1 MSAVSTPPAATEEEA
16 AGAAATVNKRRSYPS
31 GGGGAKDGGD
41 RNFRSLYYEKV
52 GFRGV
57 DERKTVEALLAEDP
71 VSREKCA
78 HFTLKFS
85 VPSDRRKDL
94 WKVRRKLSI
103 QALICSSLLACSI
116 GRAQCISSV
125 PEQQGLRVEVA
136 GKALPR
142 RNQVGAHHV
151 HHLINRNKIRFPRS
165 LRVMGKIRDDWP
177 KAKNL
182 AVVYL
187 LFAKQLKMDVA
198 RQLEEAKSQDLMAVA
213 EALIHMDQSS
223 ESPFD
228 EVEVFWIAKGMFA
241 LLGRLSEAGLTE
253 MEQGLMLNS
262 NLDYKNAWPKTIK
275 LRNSPFP
282 EPKYR
287 CGSIERYCTDV
298 PQTPP

>member
-1 MSAVSTPPAATEEEA
+1 
-16 AGAAATVNKRRSYPS
+16 
-31 GGGGAKDGGD
+31 
-41 RNFRSLYYEKV
+41 
-52 GFRGV
+52 
-57 DERKTVEALLAEDP
+57 
-71 VSREKCA
+71 
-78 HFTLKFS
+78 
-85 VPSDRRKDL
+85 
-94 WKVRRKLSI
+94 
-103 QALICSSLLACSI
+103 
-116 GRAQCISSV
+116 
-125 PEQQGLRVEVA
+125 
-136 GKALPR
+136 
-142 RNQVGAHHV
+142 
-151 HHLINRNKIRFPRS
+151 
-165 LRVMGKIRDDWP
+165 MGKIRDDWP

-282 EPKYR
+282 EPKYH

>member
-1 MSAVSTPPAATEEEA
+1 
-16 AGAAATVNKRRSYPS
+16 
-31 GGGGAKDGGD
+31 
-41 RNFRSLYYEKV
+41 
-52 GFRGV
+52 
-57 DERKTVEALLAEDP
+57 
-71 VSREKCA
+71 
-78 HFTLKFS
+78 
-85 VPSDRRKDL
+85 
-94 WKVRRKLSI
+94 
-103 QALICSSLLACSI
+103 
-116 GRAQCISSV
+116 
-125 PEQQGLRVEVA
+125 
-136 GKALPR
+136 
-142 RNQVGAHHV
+142 
-151 HHLINRNKIRFPRS
+151 
-165 LRVMGKIRDDWP
+165 MGKIRDDWP

>member
-1 MSAVSTPPAATEEEA
+1 
-16 AGAAATVNKRRSYPS
+16 
-31 GGGGAKDGGD
+31 
-41 RNFRSLYYEKV
+41 
-52 GFRGV
+52 
-57 DERKTVEALLAEDP
+57 
-71 VSREKCA
+71 
-78 HFTLKFS
+78 
-85 VPSDRRKDL
+85 
-94 WKVRRKLSI
+94 
-103 QALICSSLLACSI
+103 
-116 GRAQCISSV
+116 
-125 PEQQGLRVEVA
+125 
-136 GKALPR
+136 
-142 RNQVGAHHV
+142 
-151 HHLINRNKIRFPRS
+151 
-165 LRVMGKIRDDWP
+165 MGKIRDDWP

-253 MEQGLMLNS
+253 MEQGSMLNS
-262 NLDYKNAWPKTIK
+262 NLDYKNAWPKTIQ

-298 PQTPP
+298 PPTPP